1 MYHQLRTS
9 HWTGS
14 RKQPFLRTAC
24 GTMTTG
30 SMQCE
35 IIVCRDFR
43 KLPMQTHHPR
53 RQRSRPLLSCANHLQ
68 ALGWRDRAWQ
78 SREARTRSGSRWP
91 TCPAKI
97 AFVERQRPADP
108 TPYSADDPIWRGLV
122 RIPLVTTALSP
133 FLLNEK
139 VGFRR
144 WTAVLVGFFG
154 ILVVIRPGIIEIN
167 LASIAAVGTGCFYG
181 FYLII
186 TRKLHST
193 DSPLLTLLITG
204 VVGAIIASFFVP
216 IVWINPTPIQWSWM
230 ALMGIFACLG
240 HILIILSLRYADAS
254 KLAPFGY
261 FEIITNLILGYYVFA
276 DFPDKYT
283 FIGLFII
290 VSSGLY
296 VFKREYYHKYK

>member
-1 MYHQLRTS
+1 MKAIFLNLSAWMVLPFMDAIAKYLSSDLSFFQITWARYFFTVVFTTFFMFLFYREQLKFSQNIKLQIIRGLS
-9 HWTGS
+9 LFFANICFFYS
-14 RKQPFLRTAC
+14 ISVI
-24 GTMTTG
+24 
-30 SMQCE
+30 SMA
-35 IIVCRDFR
+35 
-43 KLPMQTHHPR
+43 K
-53 RQRSRPLLSCANHLQ
+53 
-68 ALGWRDRAWQ
+68 AL
-78 SREARTRSGSRWP
+78 TL
-91 TCPAKI
+91 
-97 AFVERQRPADP
+97 AFVA
-108 TPYSADDPIWRGLV
+108 
-122 RIPLVTTALSP
+122 PLVTTALSP
-133 FLLNEK
+133 FLLKEK
-139 VGFRR
+139 VGYRR

-261 FEIITNLILGYYVFA
+261 FEIITNLILGYYAVS
-276 DFPDKYT
+276 YT
-283 FIGLFII
+283 HLT
-290 VSSGLY
+290 LPTN
-296 VFKREYYHKYK
+296 REV